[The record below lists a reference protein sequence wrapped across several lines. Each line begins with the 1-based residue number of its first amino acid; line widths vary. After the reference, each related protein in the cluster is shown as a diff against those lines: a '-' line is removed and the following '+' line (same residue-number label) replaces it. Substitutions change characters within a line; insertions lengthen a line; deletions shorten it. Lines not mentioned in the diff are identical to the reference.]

1 MSTSP
6 RYIGLDLGTSN
17 LKGVITD
24 EKMNVLVSASVRA
37 PMLIDGSIREFP
49 ADFFVDRV
57 TDLLWQ
63 LIHDYSGSPSDI
75 KAISTASASGNTV
88 FLDDH
93 DKPICNALSWE
104 DRRIEGKTSEYLP
117 GFDIAGVYDRV
128 GWPYLEIFPLTHLAW
143 LKKDRPELFSRLGRI
158 AMTTEYLQFCATGR
172 WGIEPS
178 AATTFYLQDQR
189 TCRYSPD
196 YLEWFGIREEMLPP
210 ILKEQTVLG
219 TLRPDFAAKTGLSP
233 SAKWVLG
240 SFDHPAS
247 ARSIGALDEGNL
259 LLSCGTSWAG
269 LFVTTNRDAAIK
281 AGMLVDPYLR
291 SEGKWAA
298 IFAFTQYGEF
308 INARID
314 EYVDSSSAKFER
326 LEKLTRDGIDYEKTH
341 YVSITDAQ
349 ECREAWKGL
358 NAKEIAASILYS
370 TSLDVRKKLEEL
382 DQAGFKSDRLFMT
395 GGPSQ
400 NAAWIRTLTD
410 LIGRPV
416 VTPHRQFGGS
426 VGAALMAAIGDGLYK
441 NERAF
446 FQM

>member
-1 MSTSP
+1 MSESP

-37 PMLIDGSIREFP
+37 PMLIDGTVREFS

-57 TDLLWQ
+57 TDLLWK

-75 KAISTASASGNTV
+75 QAISTASASGNTV
-88 FLDDH
+88 FLDIH
-93 DKPICNALSWE
+93 DRPICNALSWE
-104 DRRIEGKTSEYLP
+104 DRRIEGKTPDYLS
-117 GFDIAGVYDRV
+117 GFDTAGVYDRV
-128 GWPYLEIFPLTHLAW
+128 GWPYLEMFPLAHIAW
-143 LKKDRPELFSRLGRI
+143 LKKDRPDLFSRLGRI
-158 AMTTEYLQFCATGR
+158 AMTTEYLQHCATGN

-178 AATTFYLQDQR
+178 SATTFYLQDQR
-189 TCRYSPD
+189 TCRYCAD
-196 YLEWFGIREEMLPP
+196 YLDWFGIHEEMLPP
-210 ILKEQTVLG
+210 ILNEQTVLG
-219 TLRPDFAAKTGLSP
+219 TLRSDFAAKTGLAP
-233 SAKWVLG
+233 STKWVLG

-269 LFVTTNRDAAIK
+269 LFVTKQRDAAIR
-281 AGMLVDPYLR
+281 AGMLVDPFLR
-291 SEGKWAA
+291 AEGNWAA

-314 EYVDSSSAKFER
+314 EYLDSSSAKFER
-326 LEKLTRDGIDYEKTH
+326 LDILTRDGFDYEKTP
-341 YVSITDAQ
+341 YVSITDAAA
-349 ECREAWKGL
+349 CREAWRGL
-358 NAKEIAASILYS
+358 DAKAVAASILFS
-370 TSLDVRKKLEEL
+370 TSTDVRNKIEEL
-382 DQAGFKSDRLFMT
+382 DKAGFKADRLFMT

-400 NAAWIRTLTD
+400 NAAWIRTLTH

-446 FQM
+446 FKM